1 MVSRRRG
8 EEVDMTPSD
17 ASPSERPADAVVI
30 GAGVIGSA
38 VAFELSRRGL
48 STVTVDALP
57 GAGQGSTNYSC
68 AIVRFSYSTAPG
80 VVMAWEGLQYWRDW
94 AAYLTDGAGGTDRRT
109 VDERGLARFV
119 TCGMALVDGGGGW
132 VQRVQGHFADL
143 GIPHEWWDGA
153 ELARRVPL
161 VDPRRLGPPVP
172 VDSEEFWAEADEAR
186 AVDGALWSPDAG
198 YVDDPQ
204 LATHNLQRA
213 AEARGATFRFRSRVV
228 GILRDASRVTGVR
241 LADGSTLAARVVV
254 NAAGPDSGRVNA
266 LAGLADTTRIRT
278 RPMRQEVHHLPSPRD
293 ASGAP
298 LSCMLS
304 DDDAGIYVRPHT
316 GGMLSVGSLEP
327 ACDELEW
334 IEDPDDY
341 RPTVTS
347 ASWDRQTLRLA
358 RRLPGLRIPRRPR
371 GVVGVYDVADD
382 WIPVYDR
389 SDLDGFYVAIGTSG
403 NQFKNAGVAGHCLAE
418 LITAVEA
425 GHDHD
430 SDPLVVSGRYTGLP
444 IDLGAFSRNR
454 AVNPDSTFTV
464 QG

>member
-1 MVSRRRG
+1 MTVTDPSPAGHGDETGADEVSRGAR
-8 EEVDMTPSD
+8 
-17 ASPSERPADAVVI
+17 ADVVVI

-57 GAGQGSTNYSC
+57 GAGHGSTNYSC
-68 AIVRFSYSTAPG
+68 AIVRFSYSTATG
-80 VVMAWEGLQYWRDW
+80 VAMAWEGLHYWLDW
-94 AAYLTDGAGGTDRRT
+94 AGYLADGAGAKS
-109 VDERGLARFV
+109 DERDLARMV
-119 TCGMALVDGGGGW
+119 TCGMVLVDGGGGW
-132 VQRVQGHFADL
+132 VERVRGHFAAL
-143 GIPHEWWDGA
+143 GIPHESWDGA

-161 VDPRRLGPPVP
+161 LDPRRLGPPVP
-172 VDSEEFWAEADEAR
+172 VDSDQFWAEPAETP
-186 AVDGALWSPDAG
+186 VDGALWSPDAG

-213 AEARGATFRFRSRVV
+213 AEARGATFRFRARVV

-241 LADGSTLAARVVV
+241 LDDGSTVSAPVVV
-254 NAAGPDSGRVNA
+254 NAAGPDSARVNA
-266 LAGLADTTRIRT
+266 LAGLADTMRIRT

-304 DDDAGIYVRPHT
+304 DDDAGVYVRPHP

-341 RPTVTS
+341 RRTVT
-347 ASWDRQTLRLA
+347 AAGWERQTLRLA
-358 RRLPGLRIPRRPR
+358 RRLPGLRIPHQPR
-371 GVVGVYDVADD
+371 GVVGVYDVASD

-389 SDLDGFYVAIGTSG
+389 TDLDGFYVAIGTSG
-403 NQFKNAGVAGHCLAE
+403 NQFKNAAVAGHCLAE
-418 LITAVEA
+418 LITAVED

-430 SDPLVVSGRYTGLP
+430 EDPLTVTGRYTGLP
-444 IDLGAFSRNR
+444 LDLGVFSRNR